1 MLQLDEVSL
10 FRNGRMVAQ
19 GLSLCVHAGQAAL
32 IQGPNGS
39 GKTTLLR
46 TVCGW
51 RPSHAGTIL
60 WRGTPLRSA
69 LAALRE
75 DLAYLGHQDGLHDDL
90 SARENL
96 RWLMALGG
104 EAPREPELDESLDRM
119 GMLHAAWQ
127 PVRTLSRGQRRRVA
141 LARFLLTRKPLWV
154 LDEPL
159 AALDAEGQQRM
170 QACVARH
177 LQAGGVALLSCH
189 TASWPDHPS
198 WHRLSLPTR
207 PGLTH

>member
-1 MLQLDEVSL
+1 MLQLDKVSL
-10 FRNGRMVAQ
+10 FRNERMVAQ
-19 GLSLCVHAGQAAL
+19 VLSLCVQAGQAAL
-32 IQGPNGS
+32 VQGPNGS

-51 RPSHAGTIL
+51 RPAYAGAIL

-69 LAALRE
+69 LDTLRE

-96 RWLMALGG
+96 RWLAALGG
-104 EAPREPELDESLDRM
+104 EAPAGPDLDEALDGM
-119 GMLHAAWQ
+119 GVLHAAAQ
-127 PVRTLSRGQRRRVA
+127 PVRALSRGQRRRVA
-141 LARFLLTRKPLWV
+141 LARFLLTRKPFWV

-159 AALDAEGQQRM
+159 AALDAAGQQRM
-170 QACVARH
+170 QTCVARH

-198 WHRLSLPTR
+198 WHRLSLSAR
-207 PGLTH
+207 PGLAH

>member
-1 MLQLDEVSL
+1 MLQLDEVTL
-10 FRNGRMVAQ
+10 FRNDRTVAH
-19 GLSLCVHAGQAAL
+19 GLSLCVKAGQAAL
-32 IQGPNGS
+32 VQGPNGS

-51 RPSHAGTIL
+51 RPAYAGTIL
-60 WRGTPLRSA
+60 WRGAPLRSA
-69 LAALRE
+69 LQALRE

-96 RWLMALGG
+96 RWLAALGG
-104 EAPREPELDESLDRM
+104 EAKTDLDLDEALEGM
-119 GMLHAAWQ
+119 GVLHAAAQ
-127 PVRTLSRGQRRRVA
+127 PTRALSRGQRRRVA

-159 AALDAEGQQRM
+159 AALDAEAQHRIQT
-170 QACVARH
+170 CVARH

-198 WHRLSLPTR
+198 WHRLSLSAR
-207 PGLTH
+207 PGLAH